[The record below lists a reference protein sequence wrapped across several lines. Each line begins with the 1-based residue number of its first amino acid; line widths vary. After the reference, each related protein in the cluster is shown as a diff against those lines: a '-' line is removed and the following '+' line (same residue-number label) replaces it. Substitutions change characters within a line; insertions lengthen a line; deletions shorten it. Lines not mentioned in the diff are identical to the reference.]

1 MALTEKQK
9 RVLEF
14 IEQFTKEQGYPP
26 SVREIGA
33 AVGLTSTATVHG
45 YLERLEKKGY
55 LDRAA
60 LKTRAMKVVHPE
72 EKLAAGEVETMVT
85 ADEKYMEVPIV
96 GRVAAGMPILAQE
109 QVEGYLPLSFDFARN
124 KDLFVLRVRG
134 ESMINVGIYDGD
146 LIIVSRQPNASNGDV
161 VVALIEEEATV
172 KTFYKEQGHFRLQ
185 PENDF
190 MEPIIVPEVV
200 ILGKVVGLFRNM
212 L

>member
-1 MALTEKQK
+1 MMSLTEKQK
-9 RVLEF
+9 NVLGF
-14 IEQFTKEQGYPP
+14 IEQFTKENGYPP

-60 LKTRAMKVVHPE
+60 LKTRAMRVVNPQAE
-72 EKLAAGEVETMVT
+72 ESVQTNVT
-85 ADEKYMEVPIV
+85 EDEKYMEVPIV
-96 GRVAAGMPILAQE
+96 GRVAAGSPILAQE

-124 KDLFVLRVRG
+124 KDLFVLRVKG

-146 LIIVSRQPNASNGDV
+146 LIIVSRQPDAKNGDT
-161 VVALIEEEATV
+161 VVALIEDEATV
-172 KTFYKEQGHFRLQ
+172 KTFYKEKDYIRLQ
-185 PENDF
+185 PENDT
-190 MEPIIVPEVV
+190 MEPILVKEVA

-212 L
+212 M

>member
-1 MALTEKQK
+1 MALTEKQR

-60 LKTRAMKVVHPE
+60 LKTRAMRVINPVSEGTAE
-72 EKLAAGEVETMVT
+72 EAETGVT

-96 GRVAAGMPILAQE
+96 GRVAAGSPILAQE
-109 QVEGYLPLSFDFARN
+109 QVEGYLPLSFDFAKN

-146 LIIVSRQPNASNGDV
+146 LIIVSRQPDAANGDI
-161 VVALIEEEATV
+161 VVALIEDEATV
-172 KTFYKEQGHFRLQ
+172 KTFYREQGYFRLQ
-185 PENDF
+185 PENDT
-190 MEPIIVPEVV
+190 MEPILVNEVA
-200 ILGKVVGLFRNM
+200 ILGKVVGLFRS
-212 L
+212 LL

>member
-9 RVLEF
+9 KVLAF
-14 IEQFTKEQGYPP
+14 IEQFAQENGYPP
-26 SVREIGA
+26 SVREIGT

-60 LKTRAMKVVHPE
+60 LKTRAMRVVNPE
-72 EKLAAGEVETMVT
+72 KETEVQTKITE
-85 ADEKYMEVPIV
+85 DEKYMEVPIV

-109 QVEGYLPLSFDFARN
+109 QVEGYLPLSFDFAKN
-124 KDLFVLRVRG
+124 KELFVLRVKG

-146 LIIVSRQPNASNGDV
+146 LIIVSRQPDAKNGDT

-172 KTFYKEQGHFRLQ
+172 KTFYREKDHIRLQ
-185 PENDF
+185 PENDT
-190 MEPIIVPEVV
+190 MEPILVKEAA
-200 ILGKVVGLFRNM
+200 ILGKVVGLFRNLM
-212 L
+212 

>member
-1 MALTEKQK
+1 MSLTEKQK
-9 RVLEF
+9 NVLSF
-14 IEQFTKEQGYPP
+14 IEQFARKNGYPP

-60 LKTRAMKVVHPE
+60 LKTRAMRVVNPQAE
-72 EKLAAGEVETMVT
+72 ESVQTNVT

-96 GRVAAGMPILAQE
+96 GRVAAGSPILAQE

-124 KDLFVLRVRG
+124 KELFVLRVKG

-146 LIIVSRQPNASNGDV
+146 LIIVSRQPDAKNGDT
-161 VVALIEEEATV
+161 VVALIEDEATV
-172 KTFYKEQGHFRLQ
+172 KTFYKEKEYIRLQ
-185 PENDF
+185 PENDT
-190 MEPIIVPEVV
+190 MEPILVKEAV
-200 ILGKVVGLFRNM
+200 ILGKVVGLFRNLM
-212 L
+212 

>member
-9 RVLEF
+9 NVLDF
-14 IEQFTKEQGYPP
+14 IQQFTQEHGYPP

-60 LKTRAMKVVHPE
+60 LKTRAMRVVNPQQ
-72 EKLAAGEVETMVT
+72 EVETAVT

-96 GRVAAGMPILAQE
+96 GRVAAGSPILAQE
-109 QVEGYLPLSFDFARN
+109 QVEGYLPLSFDFAKN
-124 KDLFVLRVRG
+124 KDLFVLRVKG

-146 LIIVSRQPNASNGDV
+146 LIIVSRGPDARNGDT
-161 VVALIEEEATV
+161 VVALIEDEATV
-172 KTFYKEQGHFRLQ
+172 KTFYQEKDHIRLQ
-185 PENDF
+185 PENDT
-190 MEPIIVPEVV
+190 MEPILVKEVA
-200 ILGKVVGLFRNM
+200 ILGKVVGLFRNLM
-212 L
+212 

>member
-9 RVLEF
+9 NVLAF
-14 IEQFTKEQGYPP
+14 IEQFTRENGYPP

-60 LKTRAMKVVHPE
+60 LKTRAMRVVNPE
-72 EKLAAGEVETMVT
+72 AEESVQTEIT

-96 GRVAAGMPILAQE
+96 GRVAAGSPILAQE

-124 KDLFVLRVRG
+124 KDLFVLHVKG

-146 LIIVSRQPNASNGDV
+146 LIIVSRQPDAKNGDT
-161 VVALIEEEATV
+161 VVALIEDEATV
-172 KTFYKEQGHFRLQ
+172 KTFYREKDYIRLQ
-185 PENDF
+185 PENDT
-190 MEPIIVPEVV
+190 MAPILVKEVA

-212 L
+212 M